1 MKDNGEDKHKNNE
14 LNIILEK
21 ISFQNKAVM
30 NKNYPEEDR
39 KDFQSGNL
47 RINLSETKQTL

>member
-30 NKNYPEEDR
+30 NKNYPEEDG